1 MAAPYRIFGSEMSP
15 YSVKVR
21 SYFRFKGVPHEW
33 IPRNAD
39 SDEAYKRYAKL
50 PIVPTVATP
59 EDEGLQDS
67 TPILEAV
74 EARFPE
80 PSMHPDDPALAFL
93 SALLEEFGDEW
104 GNKLMFH
111 HRWYAD
117 VDQAASA
124 QTLARL
130 SLPHGT
136 PEQVAERTKMVRERM
151 TGRGH
156 FVGSSDANAP
166 LITAYYLELLDILE
180 PHLATRKY
188 LFGARPSFGDF
199 GLSAQL
205 YECSVDPT
213 CGGMIRARGPAVL
226 DWCHRMLEPRVD
238 GPFEAWES
246 LKPTMAPLLAYVG
259 RYFLPWSTA
268 NAGALMA
275 GDPEF
280 TIELAGAPYT
290 QPPQKYHAKSLAALR
305 ARYAPLAGNEALA
318 AILREANCL
327 PFLRPA

>member
-1 MAAPYRIFGSEMSP
+1 MAEVYRIFGSEMSP

-21 SYFRFKGVPHEW
+21 SYFRFKGIPHRW
-33 IPRNAD
+33 IPRNAAN
-39 SDEAYKRYAKL
+39 DEDYKRFAKL

-59 EDEGLQDS
+59 DDEGEQDS
-67 TPILEAV
+67 TPILERA

-80 PSMHPDDPALAFL
+80 PSMHPADPTLAFL

-130 SLPHGT
+130 SLPYGT
-136 PEQVAERTKMVRERM
+136 TDEVAERTRIVRERM

-180 PHLATRKY
+180 AHFQDRKY

-199 GLSAQL
+199 GLFAQL

-238 GPFEAWES
+238 GAFEGWES
-246 LKPTMAPLLAYVG
+246 LRPTLAPLLAYVG
-259 RYFLPWSTA
+259 RYFLPWSAA
-268 NAGALMA
+268 NAAALAA
-275 GDPEF
+275 GEAEF
-280 TIELAGAPYT
+280 SVALDGKAYV

-305 ARYAPLAGNEALA
+305 ARYAAVAGDAGLA
-318 AILREANCL
+318 AILDEAGCL
-327 PFLRPA
+327 PFLTAP